1 MPEAP
6 EVETVRRGLAE
17 RVVGRRLFEVSAT
30 GARTVRRTSARAVVD
45 TLEGVTVESVERLGK
60 YLVIHAD
67 DDVRAMIHLRMSGQL
82 LVAPR
87 TSPRPA
93 HTHVTA
99 RLGAGGAADTDEE
112 LRFVDPR
119 TFGEVVAYR
128 AAHEADVVPELGRL
142 GWDPLREPDAMTWP
156 RWRRLLADH
165 RRQLKAL
172 LLDQHVI
179 AGLGN
184 IYCDEVLHRARL
196 RPQRRSDEVSAPQAR
211 RLLEAIGSVLAAAV
225 EAGGSTLGDAQYVDV
240 EGRTGRYQLEHRVVG
255 HAGQWCASCERARV
269 RRIVSAGRSTSFCPW
284 CQR

>member
-1 MPEAP
+1 MPELP

-17 RVVGRRLFEVSAT
+17 RVVGRRLLDVSAT
-30 GARTVRRTSARAVVD
+30 GTRTARRTSTRQLID
-45 TLEGVTVESVERLGK
+45 TLEGVTVQSVERYGK
-60 YLVIHAD
+60 YLVLHGD
-67 DDVRAMIHLRMSGQL
+67 DEVRAMIHLRMSGQL

-87 TSPRPA
+87 ASPRPP

-99 RLGAGGAADTDEE
+99 RLGAHGVSDPDEE

-128 AAHEADVVPELGRL
+128 AGSEADVVPELGRL
-142 GWDPLREPDAMTWP
+142 GWDPLREPEAMNWP
-156 RWRRLLADH
+156 RWRRLLAGR

-184 IYCDEVLHRARL
+184 IYSDEVLHRARL

-211 RLLEAIGSVLAAAV
+211 RLLDAISSVLEAAV
-225 EAGGSTLGDAQYVDV
+225 AAGGSTLGDAQYVDV
-240 EGRTGRYQLEHRVVG
+240 EGRAGRYQLQHRVVG
-255 HAGQWCASCERARV
+255 HAGQWCLSCGRARV
-269 RRIVSAGRSTSFCPW
+269 RRVVSAGRSTSFCPW